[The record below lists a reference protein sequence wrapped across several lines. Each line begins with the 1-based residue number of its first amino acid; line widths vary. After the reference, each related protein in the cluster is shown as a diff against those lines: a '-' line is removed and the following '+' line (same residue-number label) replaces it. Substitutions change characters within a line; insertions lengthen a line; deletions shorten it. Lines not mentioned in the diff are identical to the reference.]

1 VHSPR
6 VQRAIIMPRFSLS
19 PARLSAAHPPA
30 GGGGGGNPSLLL
42 SPEAEAEAEAVKYRE
57 STAMATDEESS
68 YEGSASVSS
77 SDDQYSTSEDE
88 DDDGDEP
95 PHPLGFPKSY
105 GRTRFVVDPSDII
118 IEENKDKR
126 CIYDDWFDPADYE
139 THRPLPTAGTR
150 SSVGIGEVGTA
161 ALLAHHHGRRR
172 GRSRNANG
180 AAAGDVDSL
189 TSSMDRIAAL
199 VGAATY
205 LGDRDDAE
213 VLNGATRN
221 GTSTAVVPSSDGSAS
236 TKLWQ
241 LAEAAE
247 QQRREIAQKGRIERG
262 KAIAEQERAASILRK
277 LIERDQKA
285 ADDILERERIER
297 ERAEAAERR
306 RLEAERAEEERLAQ
320 EEKARAEA
328 EAARAEGQRR
338 ADEVAQ
344 QERAEEAE
352 ALAQRK
358 TEVKAKLEAEAAQ
371 KTEHITKAKNLM
383 DRLVEVRASLE
394 SFETNKAVSKRRL
407 QFKKVVRGR
416 LNTLSHEADKI
427 RAVSSDVVNAVNAA
441 RAEDEQ
447 IKSQLEETGTLADG
461 GLSPDMGRGKRYLL
475 DLLCSNVIV
484 RVQAEGFNGT
494 RGDGFPLA
502 AVLTSISVEVKEFTP
517 LLAAHL
523 YTACP
528 ATIPMLPDIAD
539 NASETAL
546 MDGLGMIKDKKG
558 EYETF
563 DRFLT
568 RTEGLVSI
576 IANIMAS
583 IPTDHTLLGGHNGA
597 LDWLGRFLDLLPPAP
612 QEPLPLVTA
621 PVLVAFLAGAGHMLA
636 NKFPDEFKAQLDIV
650 VNDVSKRLDVG
661 TIGQP
666 SATRLKKIL
675 DSGFEGFRTTLPPGA
690 VEMYYDASSIGESVS
705 VPPSLAGPTTASAAA
720 AATAG
725 DVAPAPFGGTAGGM
739 SGSGFGQSTG
749 FHSGTGFAGTQPHTQ
764 ANPFGQAP
772 ATSGGQASP
781 FGPPQGMVQQPDTF
795 GQSQGATQPSP
806 FGGGSGGGGGIGGI
820 GGSNFTNTGAGAGQ
834 SNKPPCKYFAQG
846 GNCRFGSNC
855 RFSHDIGASRGGS
868 GVGSGGGAAASTAG
882 GMAGAGPFGAT
893 TNPQFG
899 ASASSSNTNNPF
911 GGGSTSAPGSSP
923 FNTGEA
929 TSNPSPFGQQQSTG
943 NSNVFGGQQQ
953 QQPSNPFGSPS
964 AQQPTTSSYNAFG
977 GQQQSNPFGS
987 TQAPAPSP
995 FGDGQ
1000 TQPTNNPF
1008 GSQTQASPF
1017 GSGGGGGGGTGGI
1030 GGGGAGS
1037 SNPFGGGGGGEGSRS
1052 SSFGGGSNKKPPCR
1066 FFAKGSCRYG
1076 ANCKFSHD
1084 TGGSNQNNSA
1094 PSFGGAFGGVAP
1106 APSPFGGGAGGC
1118 GFGLAMTGASP
1129 FTGGLSNPFGGPRR

>member
-1 VHSPR
+1 
-6 VQRAIIMPRFSLS
+6 MPRFSLS
-19 PARLSAAHPPA
+19 PARPSIAAHAP
-30 GGGGGGNPSLLL
+30 GDGSGGNPSRLLL
-42 SPEAEAEAEAVKYRE
+42 SPEAEAEAAKYRK
-57 STAMATDEESS
+57 STNMATDEESS
-68 YEGSASVSS
+68 YEEDSTSVSS
-77 SDDQYSTSEDE
+77 SDDQYSTS
-88 DDDGDEP
+88 DDDDDDDDEP

-105 GRTRFVVDPSDII
+105 GRTRFVVDPSDITVG
-118 IEENKDKR
+118 ENRHKR

-139 THRPLPTAGTR
+139 THRPASTAGAGSSNSIR
-150 SSVGIGEVGTA
+150 SSDGGGIGEVRTA
-161 ALLAHHHGRRR
+161 ALLVHHHGRRR
-172 GRSRNANG
+172 GRSRNG

-189 TSSMDRIAAL
+189 TSSMDRIATL

-205 LGDRDDAE
+205 LGDAAE
-213 VLNGATRN
+213 VLNGAAVSST
-221 GTSTAVVPSSDGSAS
+221 TSSTTAVVPSSEGSAS

-247 QQRREIAQKGRIERG
+247 QQRREIAQKGRTERD
-262 KAIAEQERAASILRK
+262 KVIAEQERAASILRK

-285 ADDILERERIER
+285 ADEIEERERIKQ
-297 ERAEAAERR
+297 ERAEEAERR
-306 RLEAERAEEERLAQ
+306 RLEAERVEEERLAQ
-320 EEKARAEA
+320 EEKARAA
-328 EAARAEGQRR
+328 ADMARAEEQRR

-344 QERAEEAE
+344 RQRAEQAE
-352 ALAQRK
+352 AHAQQK
-358 TEVKAKLEAEAAQ
+358 AEVKAKLEAEVAQ
-371 KTEHITKAKNLM
+371 KTEHITKAKKLM

-394 SFETNKAVSKRRL
+394 PFETNKAVSKRRL

-427 RAVSSDVVNAVNAA
+427 RNVSSDVVNAVNAA

-447 IKSQLEETGTLADG
+447 IKSRLEETGALADG
-461 GLSPDMGRGKRYLL
+461 GLSPDMARGKRYLL

-502 AVLTSISVEVKEFTP
+502 AVLTSISAEVKEFIP

-539 NASETAL
+539 DASETAL
-546 MDGLGMIKDKKG
+546 MDSLGMIKDKKG

-583 IPTDHTLLGGHNGA
+583 IPTDHTLLGGHTGA

-612 QEPLPLVTA
+612 QQPLPLLTA
-621 PVLVAFLAGAGHMLA
+621 PVLVAFLTGAGHMLA
-636 NKFPDEFKAQLDIV
+636 NKFPNEFKAHVDVI
-650 VNDVSKRLDVG
+650 VNDVSNRLDVG

-666 SATRLKKIL
+666 SATRLKKLL

-690 VEMYYDASSIGESVS
+690 VEMYYDTSSIGESVS
-705 VPPSLAGPTTASAAA
+705 VPPPLAGPTTA

-725 DVAPAPFGGTAGGM
+725 TTASRGGAPAPFGGSAGGM
-739 SGSGFGQSTG
+739 SGSGFGQSAG
-749 FHSGTGFAGTQPHTQ
+749 FHSSGTGFAGQPPTQ
-764 ANPFGQAP
+764 ANPFGQVP
-772 ATSGGQASP
+772 VTTGSQASP
-781 FGPPQGMVQQPDTF
+781 FGQPQGMMQQQSNAF

-806 FGGGSGGGGGIGGI
+806 FEGGSGGGGGGF
-820 GGSNFTNTGAGAGQ
+820 GGSNFTSTGAVAGQ

-855 RFSHDIGASRGGS
+855 RFSHDIGASQGGS
-868 GVGSGGGAAASTAG
+868 
-882 GMAGAGPFGAT
+882 
-893 TNPQFG
+893 N
-899 ASASSSNTNNPF
+899 SNNSF
-911 GGGSTSAPGSSP
+911 GGGGTSAPGSSP
-923 FNTGEA
+923 FNTGGA
-929 TSNPSPFGQQQSTG
+929 SNPSPFGQQQSTG
-943 NSNVFGGQQQ
+943 NAFGGQQQ
-953 QQPSNPFGSPS
+953 QQPSNPFGLPS
-964 AQQPTTSSYNAFG
+964 TQQSTTGSNNAFG
-977 GQQQSNPFGS
+977 GQQQLNPFGS

-995 FGDGQ
+995 FGGGQ

-1008 GSQTQASPF
+1008 GSQPQASPF
-1017 GSGGGGGGGTGGI
+1017 GSSGGAGGF
-1030 GGGGAGS
+1030 GGGGAAS
-1037 SNPFGGGGGGEGSRS
+1037 SNPFGGGGGGGGSGS
-1052 SSFGGGSNKKPPCR
+1052 SSFGGGGNKKPPCR

-1094 PSFGGAFGGVAP
+1094 STFGGAFGGGAAGVAP
-1106 APSPFGGGAGGC
+1106 APSPFGGGGGGG
-1118 GFGLAMTGASP
+1118 GFGSAATGASP
-1129 FTGGLSNPFGGPRR
+1129 FTGGLGNPFGGPRR